1 MVFFLWQDRIIAR
14 LQQPYSLDCIPV
26 EAEYQVV
33 QTQNCETFKQIHWH
47 TCYSLLL
54 FFINDLWNLYLTS
67 LFSWIIYFWLY
78 FPKSQASLL
87 QSTWWIRFTW
97 PFFLGPVTRVSNCFF
112 PWGKF
117 PCWNSYF
124 RFCIALLNKIY
135 VHCWISC
142 LIISSLKSLA

>member
-112 PWGKF
+112 PWG
-117 PCWNSYF
+117 NF
-124 RFCIALLNKIY
+124 RAETRILDSVLLFWTKSMY
-135 VHCWISC
+135 TAEFHV
-142 LIISSLKSLA
+142 SSFQASKV